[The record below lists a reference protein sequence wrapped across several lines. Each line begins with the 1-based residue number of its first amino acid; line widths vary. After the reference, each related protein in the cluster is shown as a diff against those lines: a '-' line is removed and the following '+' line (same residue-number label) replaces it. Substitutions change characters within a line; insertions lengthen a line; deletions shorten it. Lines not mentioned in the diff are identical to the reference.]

1 MDQRQRGGEERERE
15 KGQGGWG
22 GERWWD
28 RVIEERGDRREGR
41 YWEKESRERHRKK
54 EFNKKILATC
64 YNNLYSNLVQL
75 TIEWQVTIANY

>member
-1 MDQRQRGGEERERE
+1 MDQQQRGGEERDR
-15 KGQGGWG
+15 
-22 GERWWD
+22 ERWWD

-75 TIEWQVTIANY
+75 TVEWQVTIANC

>member
-1 MDQRQRGGEERERE
+1 MDQQQRGGEERDR
-15 KGQGGWG
+15 
-22 GERWWD
+22 ERWWD

-41 YWEKESRERHRKK
+41 YWERESRERQRKK

-75 TIEWQVTIANY
+75 TVEWQVTIANC